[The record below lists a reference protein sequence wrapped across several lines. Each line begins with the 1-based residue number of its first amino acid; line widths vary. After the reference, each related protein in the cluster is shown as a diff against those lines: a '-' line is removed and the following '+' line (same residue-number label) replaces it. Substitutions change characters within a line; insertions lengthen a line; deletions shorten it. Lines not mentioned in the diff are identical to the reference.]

1 MIWIQTMST
10 VLITQRARLEMVPT
24 SQIRVVVK
32 QMEQI
37 FLFLHHRCRRE
48 KNSYTLSKSQLLYE
62 ATTSI
67 GIGREKKTRQ
77 KFRSFFFWFL
87 GKMLSLVLRI
97 VHWVDKDALG
107 IGTLTVG
114 CTTLELPH
122 VFPLKSFDQKISIF

>member
-67 GIGREKKTRQ
+67 GIERKKKRD
-77 KFRSFFFWFL
+77 RNSGLFFWFL

>member
-67 GIGREKKTRQ
+67 GIGRKKNETEIPV
-77 KFRSFFFWFL
+77 FFFWFL

>member
-67 GIGREKKTRQ
+67 GIGRKKNETEIPV
-77 KFRSFFFWFL
+77 FFFWFL

-122 VFPLKSFDQKISIF
+122 VFPL

>member
-37 FLFLHHRCRRE
+37 FLFMHHRCRRE

-67 GIGREKKTRQ
+67 GIGRKKKRD
-77 KFRSFFFWFL
+77 RNSGLFFWFL
-87 GKMLSLVLRI
+87 EKMLSLVLRI

>member
-1 MIWIQTMST
+1 MST

-67 GIGREKKTRQ
+67 GIGRKKNETEIPV
-77 KFRSFFFWFL
+77 FFFWFL

>member
-37 FLFLHHRCRRE
+37 FLFMHHRCRRE

-67 GIGREKKTRQ
+67 GIGRKKNETEIPV
-77 KFRSFFFWFL
+77 FFFWFL